1 MLKHALVLVS
11 AVFFALSAAQLVMT
25 LSANHNAAAA
35 VAVAPSAPVPPSE
48 PQAASA
54 DASSDESG
62 DAQVVKGQGGHF
74 WAEAEVDGHWIHC
87 LIDTGASMVSL
98 TPLDAQRLGVDLSTL
113 SYDIPLNTA
122 NGQAH
127 AARVRLDHVTVA
139 GARVD
144 NVDAI
149 VAPQG
154 LTTSL
159 LGMSYLGRLSR
170 FEATPNTL
178 ILRR

>member
-1 MLKHALVLVS
+1 
-11 AVFFALSAAQLVMT
+11 
-25 LSANHNAAAA
+25 
-35 VAVAPSAPVPPSE
+35 
-48 PQAASA
+48 
-54 DASSDESG
+54 
-62 DAQVVKGQGGHF
+62 
-74 WAEAEVDGHWIHC
+74 
-87 LIDTGASMVSL
+87 MVSL

-113 SYDIPLNTA
+113 SYDVPLNTA

-144 NVDAI
+144 AVDA
-149 VAPQG
+149 VVVPQG

-170 FEATPNTL
+170 FEATPDTL

>member
-1 MLKHALVLVS
+1 MFKHALVLV
-11 AVFFALSAAQLVMT
+11 V
-25 LSANHNAAAA
+25 A
-35 VAVAPSAPVPPSE
+35 VAVALGAAQQIMKLSADRNAAAVVSAPAPVTEAANADTSN
-48 PQAASA
+48 ASA
-54 DASSDESG
+54 ATSG
-62 DAQVVKGQGGHF
+62 DAQVVKGEGGHF
-74 WAEAEVDGHWIHC
+74 WAEAEVDGHWVHC

-98 TPLDAQRLGVDLSTL
+98 TPLDAQRLGVDLSSL

-139 GARVD
+139 GARID
-144 NVDAI
+144 GVDA
-149 VAPQG
+149 VVVPQG

-170 FEATPNTL
+170 FEATPDSL